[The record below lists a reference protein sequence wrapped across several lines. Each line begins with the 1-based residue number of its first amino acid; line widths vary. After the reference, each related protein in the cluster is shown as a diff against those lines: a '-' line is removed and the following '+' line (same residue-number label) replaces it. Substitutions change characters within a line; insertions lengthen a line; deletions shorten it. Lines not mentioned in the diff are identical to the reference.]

1 MIKGCLSDRVKT
13 LFDWQPIRLSRR
25 IIMSSIDKNDVDI
38 SKLFQWY
45 DKFELKNGRGES
57 ISVWMRLPGDA
68 EINQARVFALR
79 HSKEFRAKLRNPE
92 TDEAIAY
99 IPEFDELTHEQL
111 ADFIARY
118 QVVEFTREALDV
130 ADIPYPKPLPSDA
143 TMEEQEKFQEEVD
156 TFDERRDAVIRVY
169 VDNKIDVERS
179 RLMEKETEK
188 LQLQL
193 RKLVIDKLCEDEMLR
208 RYKEYIIYVSSFKD
222 DKFKERLFNAYEDF
236 ENLSPSG
243 KAQLAEFYNAL
254 ELGNSELKK

>member
-1 MIKGCLSDRVKT
+1 
-13 LFDWQPIRLSRR
+13 
-25 IIMSSIDKNDVDI
+25 MSSIDKNDVDI

-222 DKFKERLFNAYEDF
+222 DKFKERLFNAYEEF
-236 ENLSPSG
+236 ENLPPAG
-243 KAQLAEFYNAL
+243 KAQLIEFYNAL
-254 ELGNSELKK
+254 ELGNIELKKSPEVTQ